1 LENVQQHNTKLSPPI
16 AIVGVKAIKQIQDN
30 YKELFEQKSIAQ
42 ELVQNSLNA
51 KQQANIRISDR
62 LILLQIQNIKEEE
75 IRNIVGKINRGLN
88 RAKECYYDINKR
100 KASLER
106 YQNDLKS
113 HGRGFLTIF
122 YFGWDIVTLK
132 NKNQILIAAVKH

>member
-1 LENVQQHNTKLSPPI
+1 LESILQHKPKLSPPL
-16 AIVGVKAIKQIQDN
+16 AIMGVSAIKQIQDN

-42 ELVQNSLNA
+42 ELIQNSLNA

-75 IRNIVGKINRGLN
+75 ISNIIVKINEGLKQ
-88 RAKECYYDINKR
+88 AKECYHDIEKR

-106 YQNDLKS
+106 FQNNLKS